1 MKKIVAINGSGRK
14 NGNSAAILKAF
25 LEGVQSVNTDFEVE
39 HVEVFDLDFK
49 GCRGCQGCNLKARKE
64 IGCIQQDGA
73 SALLKR
79 MRAADGLVYSSPVY
93 FWELSAQLRALLERY
108 IYPGALD
115 HHQEIMALY
124 NMYQPEAVSKVAFT
138 AHADAIRGMMCSF
151 LYDVEVEELMI
162 NETQT
167 WEPGKAEPY
176 LVSPAKQARSEA
188 IHARR
193 WENDLANARAAGA
206 AFARRILEEE

>member
-14 NGNSAAILKAF
+14 NGNSASILKAF
-25 LEGVQSVNTDFEVE
+25 LEGVRSIGVDFEVE
-39 HVEVFDLDFK
+39 YVDVFDLDFK
-49 GCRGCQGCNLKARKE
+49 GCRGCQGCTLKSRKE

-73 SALLKR
+73 SALLRR

-115 HHQEIMALY
+115 HHQEIAALY
-124 NMYQPEAVSKVAFT
+124 TMYQPESVSQIAFT
-138 AHADAIRGMMCSF
+138 PHADTIRGMMCSF

-167 WEPGKAEPY
+167 WETGKAEPY
-176 LVSPAKQARSEA
+176 MISPAKVARSEA

-193 WENDLANARAAGA
+193 WETDLANARAAGV
-206 AFARRILEEE
+206 AFAQRILEE